1 VTATPQV
8 VMRPA
13 HSQRPEPS
21 PVRAPRRARSAI
33 LLEVAVL
40 GVVAFAALELATRVE
55 DRIRFGTPILSNF
68 TDQADLIV
76 NDRDGMHG
84 RPNARFRKFVLNN
97 YGFRGPDITER
108 PAAGTSR
115 VFAVGASETFG
126 LGESPGREYPRQLED
141 SLAARDGLRRQLGVD
156 RFEVVNGAMLGMS
169 LPTLTQNVH
178 ARIARFAPTV
188 VVAYPTPVQY
198 LMDQRP
204 VAAAPDSSVV
214 TAAEPGFRLRVLPRL
229 QEQVKLLLPGPV
241 ATRLRARDIE
251 RSIREHPA
259 DWVLTAVPE
268 DRVVAYDEDL
278 RALVGAVRAIGAEPV
293 LMSHVNVF
301 SDAEPRDVKLLT
313 AWRRFY
319 PRASGDVLIE
329 FDRRLR
335 SVTCRIAADSAVA
348 LVDAEPFLASPRKQ
362 WFADYSHFND
372 QGAGLVA
379 GLVAQAIE
387 AQLTGSAPRR
397 AAAECPTS

>member
-1 VTATPQV
+1 
-8 VMRPA
+8 M
-13 HSQRPEPS
+13 
-21 PVRAPRRARSAI
+21 
-33 LLEVAVL
+33 L
-40 GVVAFAALELATRVE
+40 GVVAFAALELATRLE

-108 PAAGTSR
+108 PADGTTR

-141 SLAARDGLRRQLGVD
+141 SLAARDGLRRQLGVE

-169 LPTLTQNVH
+169 LPTLTQNVR
-178 ARIARFAPTV
+178 ARIARFQPTV
-188 VVAYPTPVQY
+188 VLAYPTPVQY

-204 VAAAPDSSVV
+204 VAARPDSSVTSV
-214 TAAEPGFRLRVLPRL
+214 PEPSFRLRVLPRL
-229 QEQVKLLLPGPV
+229 YEQAKLLIPGPV

-251 RSIREHPA
+251 RSIRSRPEG
-259 DWVLTAVPE
+259 WVLTAVPE
-268 DRVVAYDEDL
+268 DRVAAYDEDL
-278 RALVGAVRAIGAEPV
+278 RALVGAIRGIGAEPV
-293 LMSHVNVF
+293 LMAHVNVF
-301 SDAEPRDVKLLT
+301 SDDEPRDELLLT

-319 PRASGDVLIE
+319 PRASGDVLVQ

-335 SVTCRIAADSAVA
+335 GVTCAVARDSAVA
-348 LVDAEPFLASPRKQ
+348 LVDVEPHLARPRKQ

-372 QGAGLVA
+372 RGAGLVA
-379 GLVAQAIE
+379 GLAADAI
-387 AQLTGSAPRR
+387 AGRLTGAVP
-397 AAAECPTS
+397 AGKEVPCATP

>member
-1 VTATPQV
+1 
-8 VMRPA
+8 MRPTDA
-13 HSQRPEPS
+13 RRPDS
-21 PVRAPRRARSAI
+21 APVRAPRRARWAI
-33 LLEVAVL
+33 LLEVVAL
-40 GVVAFAALELATRVE
+40 AVVAFAALELATRLE
-55 DRIRFGTPILSNF
+55 DRIRFGTPMLSNF

-97 YGFRGPDITER
+97 HGFRGPDITER
-108 PAAGTSR
+108 PAAGTTR

-141 SLAARDGLRRQLGVD
+141 SLAAREGLGRQLGVD

-169 LPTLTQNVH
+169 LPTLTQNVR
-178 ARIARFAPTV
+178 ARLARFAPSV

-204 VAAAPDSSVV
+204 VAARPDSSVAFV
-214 TAAEPGFRLRVLPRL
+214 PEPSFRLRVLPRL
-229 QEQVKLLLPGPV
+229 YEQAKLLIPGPIT
-241 ATRLRARDIE
+241 TRLRARDIE
-251 RSIREHPA
+251 RSIRSRPEG
-259 DWVLTAVPE
+259 WVLTTVPE

-278 RALVGAVRAIGAEPV
+278 RALVGAIRGIGAEPV
-293 LMSHVNVF
+293 LMAHVNVF
-301 SDAEPRDVKLLT
+301 SDDEPRDEPLLT

-319 PRASGDVLIE
+319 PRASGDVLID

-335 SVTCRIAADSAVA
+335 SLTCRIAADSGVA
-348 LVDAEPFLASPRKQ
+348 LVDAEPLLASPRRQ

-372 QGAGLVA
+372 RGAGLVA
-379 GLVAQAIE
+379 GLVAQAID
-387 AQLTGSAPRR
+387 AQLTGSGPRR